1 MSIFNNLRERLE
13 KTRNNLVNRI
23 KETLSGKANIDLD
36 VIDKLEEIL
45 ISADIGFSL
54 TSRIIDGIRTEL
66 KKQKM
71 RDDEKIIF
79 EVLKAELKK
88 IFHNGTLK
96 SSKNLLINHSHS
108 KPIVILIVGVN
119 GVGKTTT
126 IGKLAYQ
133 FKQEGKKVLIAASD
147 TFRAAAKEQLEIW
160 SERAKADIL
169 MNENSTDPSA
179 VTYDS
184 IEKAIKDDY
193 DILLIDTA
201 GRLHNKSYLMDELNK
216 LNRIVEKKL
225 NRAPDE
231 TLLIIDATS
240 GQNAV
245 IQAEEFSKVTQLTGL
260 VVTKLDGSAKG
271 GVVFQ
276 ICEKQKIP
284 VRYIGIGEG
293 IDDLKVFNPD
303 EFISALVDLT

>member
-1 MSIFNNLRERLE
+1 MNILNNLRERLE
-13 KTRNNLVNRI
+13 KTRNNLVTRI
-23 KETLSGKANIDLD
+23 KETISGKANIDLD
-36 VIDKLEEIL
+36 VLDRLEEIL

-66 KKQKM
+66 KKQKI
-71 RDDEKIIF
+71 RNDEKIIF
-79 EVLKAELKK
+79 EVLKAELNKIFDNGTVNSSKK
-88 IFHNGTLK
+88 IMANQ
-96 SSKNLLINHSHS
+96 SHS
-108 KPIVILIVGVN
+108 KPFVILIVGVN

-133 FKQEGKKVLIAASD
+133 FKEEGKKVLIAASD

-169 MNENSTDPSA
+169 ISENSSDPSA

-184 IEKAIKDDY
+184 IEKAIKDNY
-193 DILLIDTA
+193 DVLLIDTA

-231 TLLIIDATS
+231 TFLILDATS

-245 IQAEEFSKVTQLTGL
+245 LQAEQFCKVIQLTGL
-260 VVTKLDGSAKG
+260 VITKLDGSAKG

-276 ICEKQKIP
+276 ICEKLKIP
-284 VRYIGIGEG
+284 VRYIGVGED
-293 IDDLKVFNPD
+293 INDLKIFNSN
-303 EFISALVDLT
+303 EFISAIVDVT

>member
-36 VIDKLEEIL
+36 VLDKIEEIL

-54 TSRIIDGIRTEL
+54 TSKIIDGIRTEL

-71 RDDEKIIF
+71 RNDEKIIF

-88 IFHNGTLK
+88 IFNNGMIN
-96 SSKNLLINHSHS
+96 SSKNILTNHSHS
-108 KPIVILIVGVN
+108 KPLVILIVGVN

-126 IGKLAYQ
+126 IGKLAHQ
-133 FKQEGKKVLIAASD
+133 FKEEGKKVLIAASD

-169 MNENSTDPSA
+169 INENSSDPSA
-179 VTYDS
+179 VTYDA
-184 IEKAIKDDY
+184 IEKAIKDSY

-201 GRLHNKSYLMDELNK
+201 GRLHNKSYLMDELHK
-216 LNRIVEKKL
+216 LNRIVKKKL

-245 IQAEEFSKVTQLTGL
+245 LQAEEFSKVTQLTGL

-284 VRYIGIGEG
+284 IRYIGLGEG
-293 IDDLKVFNPD
+293 INDLKVFNPD